1 MRKVSREEIL
11 TGNPVRIMF
20 ALGIPVMLSQLL
32 FTIYNMADTFWLGHL
47 PVAESGSAVAGL
59 QVAFPIIW
67 FLISFS
73 IGFAMAGVA
82 LVSQYIGAKQHD
94 KANYSASQVIS
105 LTVIFGIVVSVFGFF
120 FMPLIARLITNVQGI
135 SNVAIQYMKVFF
147 IGVPFV
153 FIGASFQSILSAM
166 GDNVTWLHISLFTNI
181 LNIILDP
188 FLIFGWWG
196 FPRMGVVGAALATI
210 ICEGIAAAVAIYY
223 LAKGSKGIKIELK
236 ELVPDFEWFAKI
248 FKIGLPA
255 AFGYSATAFGF
266 VVLTGL
272 IGRVTNAE
280 ATLAAY
286 GIGDRAVNI
295 VFVVVEGIGASI
307 VTMIGQNLGA
317 NKIKR
322 AEEIAIAGIKV
333 EFAITIIE
341 SILIFLFR
349 AQIFALFI
357 PGRQDVITVGIKFLN
372 IFIFGIPFFGLFS
385 AVEGVFRGSGHNT
398 PPMIADIVRLWGL
411 RIPLSYILMKY
422 YGSNGI
428 WWGMT
433 LSNVFA
439 SLLIVVFYLRGGWK
453 KVVIEK
459 PLEVQEEMEMLSKS
473 FPEE

>member
-11 TGNPVRIMF
+11 NGNIVKVMF

-32 FTIYNMADTFWLGHL
+32 FTVYNMADTFWLGHM
-47 PVAESGSAVAGL
+47 PVSESGSAVAGL

-73 IGFAMAGVA
+73 IGFAMAGIA
-82 LVSQYIGAKQHD
+82 LVSQYIGAKQYE

-105 LTVIFGIVVSVFGFF
+105 LAVIFGVAIGVIGFF
-120 FMPLIARLITNVQGI
+120 FMPLIARLITNVSNI
-135 SNVAIQYMKVFF
+135 SSVAIQYMKVFF
-147 IGVPFV
+147 IGVPFI

-166 GDNVTWLHISLFTNI
+166 GDNVTWFQISLITNI
-181 LNIILDP
+181 LNIVLDP

-196 FPRMGVVGAALATI
+196 FPRMGVVGAALATV
-210 ICEGIAAAVAIYY
+210 ICEAIAAGIAIYFLLKGTKGVKIIFRE
-223 LAKGSKGIKIELK
+223 LA
-236 ELVPDFEWFAKI
+236 PDLGWFAKI

-255 AFGYSATAFGF
+255 AFGNSATSFGF

-272 IGRVTNAE
+272 IGRVANAE

-295 VFVVVEGIGASI
+295 IFIVVEGIGASL
-307 VTMIGQNLGA
+307 VTMVGQNLGA
-317 NKIKR
+317 NRIDR
-322 AEEIAIAGIKV
+322 AEEIAKTGIKV
-333 EFAITIIE
+333 EFAITIAE
-341 SILIFLFR
+341 SLLLYLVR

-357 PGRQDVITVGIKFLN
+357 PGRQDIIAEGVKFLN
-372 IFIFGIPFFGLFS
+372 IFIFGLPFFGLLS

-398 PPMIADIVRLWGL
+398 PPMIADLVRLWVL

-433 LSNVFA
+433 LSNVFS
-439 SLLIVVFYLRGGWK
+439 SLLILVFYIRGSWK

-459 PLEVQEEMEMLSKS
+459 PLIVE
-473 FPEE
+473 